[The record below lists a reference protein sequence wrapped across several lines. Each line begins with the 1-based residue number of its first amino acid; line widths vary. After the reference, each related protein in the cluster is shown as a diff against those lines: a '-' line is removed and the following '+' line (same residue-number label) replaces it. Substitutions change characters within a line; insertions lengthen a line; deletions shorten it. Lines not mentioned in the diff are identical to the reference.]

1 MVQWAILIQCE
12 KGLKVSD
19 KIQDKQ
25 LNRFGHEVTTSIPDD
40 VPLKRNPG
48 HKLRTSN
55 VIVNRAALTD
65 EKQRLDS
72 YQLDKVTGQKV
83 QFVSHGNQV
92 GVVRMVDE
100 VEKGIP
106 NQFTGPSVRN
116 TPERFRFDGHK
127 MLHHLDRVL
136 AWQKGEPF
144 APIHIDMGLTKF
156 CNTACI
162 YCYAVV
168 QNMTQGSLI
177 EREALLRYIADCGRL
192 GVRSIGFI
200 GDGEPTLNPALYD
213 AVVLAQQCGIDTA
226 MATNG
231 LLLDMDRADDLLK
244 NMSWIRFNLSAGERG
259 GFRRIHQAKE
269 HHFDQLIEK
278 VRALV
283 QIKKAKAYPCTLGLQ
298 MVLIPECFDQVLL
311 EAQLGAEL
319 GVDYFVIKHCSDS
332 EYKEI
337 GIHYE
342 DYLSMQE
349 VLKEAETYSNE
360 HYVVQVKWNKIN
372 AAGESALYKNGF
384 RKYDVCY
391 GTPFLLQISGNGK
404 IYPCGPFFNKE
415 RFYIGDLHE
424 QSFYDI
430 VMSERYWQVHQD
442 VSQSVDVHKDCAL
455 GCRQD
460 YVNKFLWDLKNAPE
474 HINFI

>member
-1 MVQWAILIQCE
+1 MSE
-12 KGLKVSD
+12 NN
-19 KIQDKQ
+19 QDNDQHKDV
-25 LNRFGHEVTTSIPDD
+25 NRFGCGTTTSIPDD
-40 VPLKRNPG
+40 APLKRNPG

-65 EKQRLDS
+65 EQQQIDS
-72 YQLDKVTGQKV
+72 YQLDKMTGQKI
-83 QFVSHGNQV
+83 QFFSQGSQV
-92 GVVRMVDE
+92 GVVRLSE
-100 VEKGIP
+100 GEEPAAAP
-106 NQFTGPSVRN
+106 NQFTGPSFRN
-116 TPERFRFDGHK
+116 PPQRFRFDGHK
-127 MLHHLDRVL
+127 MMHHLDRVQ
-136 AWQKGEPF
+136 AWQNGEQF

-168 QNMTQGSLI
+168 QNMTQGTMI
-177 EREALLRYIADCGRL
+177 EREALLRYIDDCGRL

-213 AVVLAQQCGIDTA
+213 AVVRAKELGIDTS

-231 LLLDMDRADDLLK
+231 LLLDMDRAHDLLQ
-244 NMSWIRFNLSAGERG
+244 NMSWIRFNLSAGDRD
-259 GFRRIHQAKE
+259 GFRRVHQSKE
-269 HHFDQLIEK
+269 KNFDELVVKIREL
-278 VRALV
+278 VR
-283 QIKKAKAYPCTLGLQ
+283 IKKENNYPCTIGLQ

-311 EAQLGAEL
+311 EAKLGAEL

-337 GIHYE
+337 GIQYE
-342 DYLSMQE
+342 DYLTIQDE
-349 VLKEAETYSNE
+349 LHEAESYSTDD
-360 HYVVQVKWNKIN
+360 YVVQAKWNKIN
-372 AAGESALYKNGF
+372 AASESSLYKNGY

-404 IYPCGPFFNKE
+404 VYPCGPFFNKE

-424 QSFYDI
+424 QSFYD
-430 VMSERYWQVHQD
+430 MLKGERYWQVHKD
-442 VSQSVDVHKDCAL
+442 VSESVDVHKDCAV

-460 YVNKFLWDLKNAPE
+460 YINKFLWDLKNPPE